1 MAEVTVRQLAQ
12 QVGIPVERLLSQLG
26 ESGLPQSDADE
37 SINEKDRAQLLNH
50 LRRLQGKESDGVDEA
65 PKKIVLKRKAVTELK
80 VTGQRGGRKA
90 VTVEVRK
97 RRAVRTPDQASA
109 EEVAVE
115 PEVAVAPPP
124 IAVDKGDLEQAKRA
138 LHEEAKRRNEDLDD
152 SIRADTEAREKAE
165 LLKPKPQPKPKPL
178 VTADAEA
185 PLADTAEPVEESPPV
200 SVVETAT
207 IEVAEQVATTEIA
220 EQVATQN
227 DAAPKTATQ
236 PTPAAPRVSAV
247 GVARVADTDADAA
260 GTGAAKSDV
269 RKPDHRRPDR
279 PSRGKAVRSDRGPS
293 RGGNE
298 REELHVASDK
308 RGRRRKKPAKSRNV
322 VTGAVAR
329 HGFQEPTTPVVR
341 EVLIP
346 ETISVG
352 ELAQRL
358 SMKAPELIKE
368 MIKLGTMATINQVID
383 QETASVLVE
392 ELGHKFKLHNE
403 NALEDAVLIID
414 DDRQGE
420 PRSPVVTIM
429 GHVDHG
435 KTSLLDYIRRT
446 KVAEGEAGG
455 ITQHI
460 GAYKVETGSG
470 TITFL
475 DTPGHAAFTA
485 MRARGAKA
493 TDIVILV
500 VAGDDGVMPQTIEA
514 LQHSKAAAVPMIV
527 AINKMDKAGADP
539 ERIKQELSNHQVIP
553 EEWGGDTIFVP
564 VSAKTGDGVD
574 ALLETIIL
582 QAEVM
587 ELVAPRHGQA
597 SGVIIESRLD
607 RGRGPAATVLIQ
619 SGELK
624 RGDILLAGQEYG
636 RIRAL
641 YDHTGQ
647 EVQSAGPSTP
657 VEVLGLSGPPN
668 AGDDAQVV
676 ADERKARDIASN
688 RQGKIRELRLAKQQ
702 ATKLDNVFENIGEGE
717 KSIINIVVKA
727 DVQGSVEALRDALS
741 SLSGDEVT
749 VKIVASGTGGI
760 SETDVNL
767 ALASQATIIG
777 FNVRADSAARR
788 LIEAENVDLRYYS
801 VIYDAIDTI
810 KAAVSGL
817 LAPEIREQIVGTAQ
831 VREVFKSKR
840 YGDIAGCIVLEGTV
854 KRSLPIRVLRNN
866 VVVYEGELESLRRH
880 KDDVNEVSSGTECG
894 IGVRNYDNVSPG
906 DQIEVFERIEVQRT
920 L

>member
-1 MAEVTVRQLAQ
+1 MAEVTVRQLAE
-12 QVGIPVERLLSQLG
+12 QVGIPVDRLLSQLG
-26 ESGLPQSDADE
+26 ESGLPHSDADE
-37 SINEKDRAQLLNH
+37 SINEKDRTQLLNH
-50 LRRLQGKESDGVDEA
+50 LRRLQGKEPEGADEA
-65 PKKIVLKRKAVTELK
+65 PKKIVLKRKAVRELK

-97 RRAVRTPDQASA
+97 RRALRTPGEAPP
-109 EEVAVE
+109 EEAVE
-115 PEVAVAPPP
+115 QPIVEAVTPPP
-124 IAVDKGDLEQAKRA
+124 AVVAVDKNDIEEAKRA

-165 LLKPKPQPKPKPL
+165 LLKPKPQPKPKPKAR
-178 VTADAEA
+178 VEPETTSEVAAQA
-185 PLADTAEPVEESPPV
+185 PPAAIALESPQQEVLTETTASPV
-200 SVVETAT
+200 AAPVAPTTPEKTVAAVVPAAASLPASTAG
-207 IEVAEQVATTEIA
+207 A
-220 EQVATQN
+220 
-227 DAAPKTATQ
+227 AAPK
-236 PTPAAPRVSAV
+236 S
-247 GVARVADTDADAA
+247 DA
-260 GTGAAKSDV
+260 

-279 PSRGKAVRSDRGPS
+279 PTRSKPARTDRGAP
-293 RGGNE
+293 RGGGD

-308 RGRRRKKPAKSRNV
+308 RGRRRKRPAKSRSV
-322 VTGAVAR
+322 MPGGVVAR
-329 HGFQEPTTPVVR
+329 HGFQEPTAPIIR
-341 EVLIP
+341 EVTIP
-346 ETISVG
+346 DTISVA

-368 MIKLGTMATINQVID
+368 MINLGTMATINQVID

-392 ELGHKFKLHNE
+392 ELGHKVKLHNE
-403 NALEDAVLIID
+403 NALEDAVLLTD
-414 DDRQGE
+414 DDRASE

-446 KVAEGEAGG
+446 KVADGEAGG

-460 GAYKVETGSG
+460 GAYKVETDSG
-470 TITFL
+470 TIAFL
-475 DTPGHAAFTA
+475 DTPGHAAFTS

-500 VAGDDGVMPQTIEA
+500 VAADDGVMPQTIEA
-514 LQHSKAAAVPMIV
+514 LQHAKAAEVPMIV
-527 AINKMDKAGADP
+527 AVNKMDKAGADP
-539 ERIKQELSNHQVIP
+539 ERIKQELSNHSVIP

-564 VSAKTGDGVD
+564 VSALTGDGIES
-574 ALLETIIL
+574 LLETITL
-582 QAEVM
+582 QAELL
-587 ELVAPRHGQA
+587 ELAAPVIGPA
-597 SGVIIESRLD
+597 AGVIIESRLD
-607 RGRGPAATVLIQ
+607 RGRGPAATVLVQ
-619 SGELK
+619 TGELK

-676 ADERKARDIASN
+676 ADERKAREIASN
-688 RQGKIRELRLAKQQ
+688 RQGKVREMRLAKQQ
-702 ATKLDNVFENIGEGE
+702 ATKLDNVFANIGEAE
-717 KSIINIVVKA
+717 KSSVNVVVKA

-749 VKIVASGTGGI
+749 VNVISSGTGGI
-760 SETDVNL
+760 SETDVYL
-767 ALASQATIIG
+767 SIAAQARIIG

-788 LIEAENVDLRYYS
+788 LIEAEKVDLRYYS
-801 VIYDAIDTI
+801 VIYDAIDTV

-840 YGDIAGCIVLEGTV
+840 YGDIAGCIVLEGSV
-854 KRSLPIRVLRNN
+854 KRNLPIRVLRDN

-880 KDDVNEVSSGTECG
+880 KDDVNEVNSGTECG
-894 IGVRNYDNVSPG
+894 IGVRNYDNVSAG
-906 DQIEVFERIEVQRT
+906 DKIEVFERIEVQRT

>member
-12 QVGIPVERLLSQLG
+12 QVGIPVDRLLSQLG
-26 ESGLPQSDADE
+26 ESGLPHSDADE
-37 SINEKDRAQLLNH
+37 SINEKDRTQLLNY
-50 LRRLQGKESDGVDEA
+50 LRRLQGKESESTDEA
-65 PKKIVLKRKAVTELK
+65 PKKIVLKRKAVSELK

-97 RRAVRTPDQASA
+97 RRAVRTPGETTP
-109 EEVAVE
+109 EEVVVE
-115 PEVAVAPPP
+115 PEVAVVAPTV
-124 IAVDKGDLEQAKRA
+124 AVNKNDLVEAKRA

-152 SIRADTEAREKAE
+152 TIRADTEAREKAE
-165 LLKPKPQPKPKPL
+165 LLKPKPQPKPKPVVIEEPEPEVEATSPEPTVEAL
-178 VTADAEA
+178 PPEVVAETI
-185 PLADTAEPVEESPPV
+185 PTP
-200 SVVETAT
+200 VVETAKET
-207 IEVAEQVATTEIA
+207 VPKLVEQPSAPAVEATTRA
-220 EQVATQN
+220 VSGAASATTG
-227 DAAPKTATQ
+227 AGAST
-236 PTPAAPRVSAV
+236 
-247 GVARVADTDADAA
+247 A
-260 GTGAAKSDV
+260 GTGAAKTDA

-279 PSRGKAVRSDRGPS
+279 PSRGKAVRSDRGPA
-293 RGGNE
+293 RGGND

-329 HGFQEPTTPVVR
+329 HGFQEPTEPVVR
-341 EVLIP
+341 EVIIP
-346 ETISVG
+346 DTISVG

-392 ELGHKFKLHNE
+392 ELGHKVKLHNE
-403 NALEDAVLIID
+403 NALEDAVLLTD
-414 DDRQGE
+414 DDRPSEQ
-420 PRSPVVTIM
+420 RSPVVTIM

-446 KVAEGEAGG
+446 KVADGEAGG

-460 GAYKVETGSG
+460 GAYKVETDSG

-475 DTPGHAAFTA
+475 DTPGHAAFTS

-500 VAGDDGVMPQTIEA
+500 VAADDGVMPQTIEA
-514 LQHSKAAAVPMIV
+514 LQHAKAAAVPMIV
-527 AINKMDKAGADP
+527 AVNKMDKAGADP

-564 VSAKTGDGVD
+564 VSALTGEGVES
-574 ALLETIIL
+574 LLETITL
-582 QAEVM
+582 QAEVL
-587 ELVAPRHGQA
+587 ELAAPAHGQA
-597 SGVIIESRLD
+597 TGVIIESRLD
-607 RGRGPAATVLIQ
+607 RGRGPAATVLVQ
-619 SGELK
+619 VGELK

-636 RIRAL
+636 RIRGM

-647 EVQSAGPSTP
+647 EIQSAGPSTP

-668 AGDDAQVV
+668 AGDDVQVV

-688 RQGKIRELRLAKQQ
+688 RQDKIREMRLAKQQ
-702 ATKLDNVFENIGEGE
+702 AGKLEDVFANLGEGE

-749 VKIVASGTGGI
+749 VNIVASGTGGI

-767 ALASQATIIG
+767 ALASQATVIG

-788 LIEAENVDLRYYS
+788 MIESEKVDLRYYS

-840 YGDIAGCIVLEGTV
+840 YGDIAGCIVLEGSV
-854 KRSLPIRVLRNN
+854 KRNLPIRVLRDN

-880 KDDVNEVSSGTECG
+880 KDDVNEVNSGTECG
-894 IGVRNYDNVSPG
+894 IGVRNYDNVSAG